1 MRKWILRILAVLAVA
16 VAIFLV
22 LVALQPS
29 EFRVTRTGIVHA
41 SPEKAFAQVND
52 FHGWGEWSPW
62 AKLDPNA
69 KNTFEGPT
77 AGTGAVFKWDGNAD
91 VGAGQMTIVDSKPN
105 ERILIKLAF
114 TRPMVSECDTEF
126 AFKPEGENT
135 AVTWTMSGK
144 NDFVGKAFC
153 LFMNMDKMIG
163 SDFERGLANMDEAA
177 KKAPK

>member
-52 FHGWGEWSPW
+52 FRAWEEWSPW
-62 AKLDPNA
+62 AKLDPNV
-69 KNTFEGPT
+69 KNTYEGPP
-77 AGTGAVFKWDGNAD
+77 AGTGAITRWDGND
-91 VGAGQMTIVDSKPN
+91 EVGAGQMTIVESIPN
-105 ERILIKLAF
+105 ERILIDLAF
-114 TRPMVSECDTEF
+114 TRPMQSQCKTEF

-163 SDFERGLANMDEAA
+163 SDFEKGLASMDEAA